1 MKFQVVKTYTYTA
14 TFDVEA
20 DDFDK
25 AYELAHMKC
34 GKRNKEDFLYD
45 VFVHKDKVNYGSQPK
60 VKQSKKSK

>member
-1 MKFQVVKTYTYTA
+1 MQFQVVKTYTYT
-14 TFDVEA
+14 TEFEVEA

-34 GKRNKEDFLYD
+34 GKRSEEDFLYD
-45 VFVHKDKVNYGSQPK
+45 VFVHQDKTNYGSQIK